1 MKKNKYEVDSEE
13 MPIFPHEKSN
23 GKNQD
28 IYIYSQNIKNKLE
41 RKKYIIIL

>member
-13 MPIFPHEKSN
+13 MKIFHHKKSN

-28 IYIYSQNIKNKLE
+28 IYIY
-41 RKKYIIIL
+41 Y